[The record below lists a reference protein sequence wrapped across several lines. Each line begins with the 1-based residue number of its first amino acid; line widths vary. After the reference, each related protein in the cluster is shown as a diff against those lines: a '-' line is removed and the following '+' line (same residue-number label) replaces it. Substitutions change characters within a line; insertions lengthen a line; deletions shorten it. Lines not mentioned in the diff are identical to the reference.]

1 MFWREFYLFMNKYY
15 TNYTY
20 YDKMNDKINAE
31 RGMEE
36 KMDNNDMYQSGQ
48 PAGTEPENSQVVN
61 NNNTGN
67 DYNGNTY
74 TGNNNGNYQQY
85 PYNNYNYNGNY
96 QAPYQQ
102 NSPLDLEEPM
112 KMSEWLISLL
122 ITLIPCVGLI
132 MIFVWAFG
140 STEKK
145 SKSNFF
151 KAYLVFGVIRI
162 AIFLIYVFFYAAYGI
177 SNGLYK

>member
-1 MFWREFYLFMNKYY
+1 
-15 TNYTY
+15 
-20 YDKMNDKINAE
+20 
-31 RGMEE
+31 
-36 KMDNNDMYQSGQ
+36 MYQSGQ
-48 PAGTEPENSQVVN
+48 PAGTEPENNQFAN
-61 NNNTGN
+61 NNGSE
-67 DYNGNTY
+67 YQNGY
-74 TGNNNGNYQQY
+74 TGNNYNGNYQQY

-96 QAPYQQ
+96 QVPYQQ

-122 ITLIPCVGLI
+122 ITLIPCVGII

-162 AIFLIYVFFYAAYGI
+162 VIYLIYVFFYAAYGI
-177 SNGLYK
+177 NYGLY

>member
-1 MFWREFYLFMNKYY
+1 
-15 TNYTY
+15 
-20 YDKMNDKINAE
+20 
-31 RGMEE
+31 
-36 KMDNNDMYQSGQ
+36 MYQSGQ
-48 PAGTEPENSQVVN
+48 PAGTEPENN
-61 NNNTGN
+61 
-67 DYNGNTY
+67 YNS
-74 TGNNNGNYQQY
+74 NYQQY
-85 PYNNYNYNGNY
+85 PYNNYNGNY
-96 QAPYQQ
+96 QVPYQQ

-122 ITLIPCVGLI
+122 ITLIPCVGII

-162 AIFLIYVFFYAAYGI
+162 VIYLIYVFFYAVYGI
-177 SNGLYK
+177 SIGLY

>member
-1 MFWREFYLFMNKYY
+1 
-15 TNYTY
+15 
-20 YDKMNDKINAE
+20 
-31 RGMEE
+31 
-36 KMDNNDMYQSGQ
+36 MDNNDMYQNEQ
-48 PAGTEPENSQVVN
+48 PAGAEPENNQFVN

-67 DYNGNTY
+67 NYNS
-74 TGNNNGNYQQY
+74 NYQQY
-85 PYNNYNYNGNY
+85 PYNNYNGNY
-96 QAPYQQ
+96 QVPYQQ

-112 KMSEWLISLL
+112 KMSEWLVSLL
-122 ITLIPCVGLI
+122 ITLVPCVGLI

-162 AIFLIYVFFYAAYGI
+162 AILLIYVFFYAAYGVTY
-177 SNGLYK
+177 GLY

>member
-1 MFWREFYLFMNKYY
+1 
-15 TNYTY
+15 
-20 YDKMNDKINAE
+20 
-31 RGMEE
+31 
-36 KMDNNDMYQSGQ
+36 MYQNEQS
-48 PAGTEPENSQVVN
+48 AGTEPENN
-61 NNNTGN
+61 
-67 DYNGNTY
+67 Y
-74 TGNNNGNYQQY
+74 NGNYQQY

-96 QAPYQQ
+96 QVPYQQ

-122 ITLIPCVGLI
+122 ITLIPCVGII

-162 AIFLIYVFFYAAYGI
+162 VIYLIYVFFYAAYGI
-177 SNGLYK
+177 NYGLY

>member
-1 MFWREFYLFMNKYY
+1 
-15 TNYTY
+15 
-20 YDKMNDKINAE
+20 
-31 RGMEE
+31 
-36 KMDNNDMYQSGQ
+36 MYQNEQ
-48 PAGTEPENSQVVN
+48 PAGAEPENNQFVN

-67 DYNGNTY
+67 NYNS
-74 TGNNNGNYQQY
+74 NYQQY
-85 PYNNYNYNGNY
+85 PYNNYNGNY
-96 QAPYQQ
+96 QVPYQQ

-112 KMSEWLISLL
+112 KMSEWLVSLL
-122 ITLIPCVGLI
+122 ITLVPCVGLI

-162 AIFLIYVFFYAAYGI
+162 AILLIYVFFYAAYGVTY
-177 SNGLYK
+177 GLY